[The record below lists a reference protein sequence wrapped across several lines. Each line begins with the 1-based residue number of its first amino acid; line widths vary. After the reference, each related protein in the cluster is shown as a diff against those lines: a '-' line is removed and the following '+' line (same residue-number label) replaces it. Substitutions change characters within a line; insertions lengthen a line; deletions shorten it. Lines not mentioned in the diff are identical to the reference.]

1 MTQLGRMLNLGG
13 FTQGL
18 CFNGAAMLTQKL
30 GLASLL
36 DALFEQGASDLVLS
50 VGAPPALRVDGRLQ
64 PTIGPPLQP
73 ADAERLVDELL
84 TDQLRNTFRSAGSVD
99 FSFDWGTLG
108 RVRGNAFRQRG
119 SVALA
124 LRAIPF
130 QIPTFADLGVPP
142 VVERLVEMPQG
153 LILVTGPTG
162 SGKSTTQAAMLDAIN
177 RTMAKHIIT
186 IEDPIEYVHR
196 HQLSLVQQ
204 REVGIDT
211 PGFPE
216 ALRSSLRE
224 DPDVLLVGEMRD
236 LESIRMTL
244 TIAETGHL
252 VIGTL
257 HTNDTAQAINR
268 IVDVFP
274 GEQQQ
279 QIRVQ
284 LSTAL
289 AAVIYQQLLPRRGG
303 GRVAAFEVLIAT
315 YPVRN
320 LIHENKGGQI
330 RNVIATSAR
339 EGMQTLEA
347 SLSSLVQAGWVDHR
361 EAMAR
366 SMFPAEVK
374 APA

>member
-1 MTQLGRMLNLGG
+1 
-13 FTQGL
+13 
-18 CFNGAAMLTQKL
+18 MLTHDL
-30 GLASLL
+30 GLAPLL
-36 DALFEQGASDLVLS
+36 DALFERGASDLVLS
-50 VGAPPALRVDGRLQ
+50 VGAAPALRIDGRLERVGDQ
-64 PTIGPPLQP
+64 PLQP
-73 ADAERLVDELL
+73 KDAERLVDELL
-84 TDQLRNTFRSAGSVD
+84 TDPLRATFTSMGAVD
-99 FSFDWGTLG
+99 FSFDWSSLG

-124 LRAIPF
+124 LRAIPYH
-130 QIPTFADLGVPP
+130 IPSFADLGVPP
-142 VVERLVEMPQG
+142 VVERLVELPQG
-153 LILVTGPTG
+153 LILVSGPTG

-177 RTMAKHIIT
+177 RNAAKHIIT

-196 HQLSLVQQ
+196 HQRSLVQQ

-284 LSTAL
+284 LSSAL
-289 AAVIYQQLLPRRGG
+289 AAVLYQQLLPRVGG

-320 LIHENKGGQI
+320 LIHENKGSQI

-347 SLSSLVQAGWVDHR
+347 SLSSLVRQGFVDHR

-366 SMFPAEVK
+366 SMFPAEVR
-374 APA
+374 AAG